1 MSEPA
6 GNMGLI
12 LKRSI
17 GQEIVIGDGDDKVVI
32 TLVDIRG
39 GHAAR
44 IGIKA
49 PPHIMVFRREL
60 YDQLERERAAGC
72 QCVTR

>member
-6 GNMGLI
+6 GKMGLI

-32 TLVDIRG
+32 TLVDIPR

-49 PPHIMVFRREL
+49 PPHIMVYRREL
-60 YDQLERERAAGC
+60 YDELERERAARL
-72 QCVTR
+72 QVVTR